1 MRQED
6 KDLKTKLLDQLE
18 KQTIKDRLR
27 HITEDKLEEQFKIS
41 FRNMIFVNAYHR
53 FSNHPLP
60 AIFSMIREFLEQG
73 AYFVTDNRR
82 WRFYFFDFQESELT
96 EIENLLKEGM
106 EDSVLTNKAILYA
119 EFLKKNSHRF
129 REIDVLM
136 GLMTSEKQYHS
147 LQELAKTKIKKAFLD
162 ILELDK
168 KQMMLF
174 QSLDRFN
181 LLMLLNPANPEKR
194 KQYIANLQNTFDFE
208 FYKNPPLL
216 REFPREKETYLK
228 VLKTWLIDQ
237 IELRKRK
244 LDWSALPEEYQYVQ
258 DYAENL
264 LPQAEIKPRV
274 SKVVPLAKTFNNQ
287 IAPYPHHIFADE
299 KAWQLFSLWMRHFK
313 TAAAVS
319 FIFRS
324 MAEKEKPPLI
334 LVNDTPFRTWFNGQ
348 EYSIKLENHTK
359 TYDNA
364 KNEDRRAAYLMA
376 KELIINN

>member
-18 KQTIKDRLR
+18 KQTIKDRLLD
-27 HITEDKLEEQFKIS
+27 ITEDTLEEQFKTS
-41 FRNMIFVNAYHR
+41 FRDKIFVMS
-53 FSNHPLP
+53 FSSFKNHPLP
-60 AIFSMIREFLEQG
+60 AIFDMIREFLDDGTCFQ
-73 AYFVTDNRR
+73 TDNKR
-82 WRFYFFDFQESELT
+82 WKFNFLDFQEAELT
-96 EIENLLKEGM
+96 EIENLLSEGM
-106 EDSVLTNKAILYA
+106 EDSVLTKKAILYA
-119 EFLKKNSHRF
+119 EFLKENTHRF
-129 REIDVLM
+129 REIDVLVE
-136 GLMTSEKQYHS
+136 LTAREKQYPS

-174 QSLDRFN
+174 QTLDRIN
-181 LLMLLNPANPEKR
+181 LLMLLNPGDPQKR
-194 KQYIANLQNTFDFE
+194 KQYIANLQKFFDFE

-264 LPQAEIKPRV
+264 LPQMEIKPRV
-274 SKVVPLAKTFNNQ
+274 SKVAPLSKTFNNQ
-287 IAPYPHHIFADE
+287 ITPYPHHIFADE

-348 EYSIKLENHTK
+348 EYSIKLEYHTK

-364 KNEDRRAAYLMA
+364 KNEDRRAAYAMA

>member
-27 HITEDKLEEQFKIS
+27 HITEDTLEEQFKTS
-41 FRNMIFVNAYHR
+41 FRDKIFVMS
-53 FSNHPLP
+53 FSSFKNHPLP
-60 AIFSMIREFLEQG
+60 AIFDMIREFLDDGTCFQ
-73 AYFVTDNRR
+73 TDNKR
-82 WRFYFFDFQESELT
+82 WKFNFLDFQEAELT

-106 EDSVLTNKAILYA
+106 EDSVLTKKAILYA
-119 EFLKKNSHRF
+119 EFLKENTHRF
-129 REIDVLM
+129 REIDVLVE
-136 GLMTSEKQYHS
+136 LTAREKQYPS
-147 LQELAKTKIKKAFLD
+147 LQELAKTKIKKAVLD

-174 QSLDRFN
+174 QTLDRIN
-181 LLMLLNPANPEKR
+181 LLMLLNPGNPQKR
-194 KQYIANLQNTFDFE
+194 KQYIANLQKFFDFE
-208 FYKNPPLL
+208 FFKNPSLL

-264 LPQAEIKPRV
+264 LPQMEIKPRV
-274 SKVVPLAKTFNNQ
+274 SKVVTLAKTFNNQ
-287 IAPYPHHIFADE
+287 ITPYPHHIFADE

-313 TAAAVS
+313 TATAVS

-348 EYSIKLENHTK
+348 EYPIKLENHTK

-364 KNEDRRAAYLMA
+364 KNEDRRAAYALA
-376 KELIINN
+376 KELIIYN

>member
-1 MRQED
+1 MKKED
-6 KDLKTKLLDQLE
+6 NDLKLKWLNQLE
-18 KQTIKDRLR
+18 KQTIQDRLR
-27 HITEDKLEEQFKIS
+27 DITEDTLEVQFKIS
-41 FRNMIFVNAYHR
+41 FRNMIFVQACHR
-53 FSNHPLP
+53 FINHPLP
-60 AIFSMIREFLEQG
+60 AIFGMIHEFLEQG
-73 AYFVTDNRR
+73 TYFETDNRR
-82 WRFYFFDFQESELT
+82 WRFHFLDFQEAELT
-96 EIENLLKEGM
+96 EIERLLNEER

-136 GLMTSEKQYHS
+136 ELTACEKQYPS

-174 QSLDRFN
+174 QTLDRMN
-181 LLMLLNPANPEKR
+181 LLMLLNPGYPQKR
-194 KQYIANLQNTFDFE
+194 KLYIDNLHTIFDFE
-208 FYKNPPLL
+208 GFKNPSLL

-244 LDWSALPEEYQYVQ
+244 LDWSVLPPEYQYVQ
-258 DYAENL
+258 EYAQNL
-264 LPQAEIKPRV
+264 LPQRIINPRV
-274 SKVVPLAKTFNNQ
+274 SKGLPLATTFNSQ
-287 IAPYPHHIFADE
+287 RTPYPQHIFANE
-299 KAWQLFSLWMRHFK
+299 KAYQLFSLWIRHFK

-319 FIFRS
+319 FIFRT

-348 EYSIKLENHTK
+348 PYPIKLENYTK

-364 KNEDRRAAYLMA
+364 KNEDRRAAYEMA
-376 KELIINN
+376 KELIISN